1 MNPWLLASILLGC
14 GLMVCAFACL
24 RCEPA
29 AALAALSVATSVG
42 VLLMVTLTE
51 AFGRQPFMD
60 LAVVLGPVGIVGSLA
75 FVRFL
80 ERRE

>member
-1 MNPWLLASILLGC
+1 MNPWLLASIVLAG
-14 GLMVCAFACL
+14 GLMLCALACL

-29 AALAALSVATSVG
+29 AALAALTVATSVG
-42 VLLMVTLTE
+42 VVLMVTLTE

-60 LAVVLGPVGIVGSLA
+60 LAVVLGPIGLAGSLA